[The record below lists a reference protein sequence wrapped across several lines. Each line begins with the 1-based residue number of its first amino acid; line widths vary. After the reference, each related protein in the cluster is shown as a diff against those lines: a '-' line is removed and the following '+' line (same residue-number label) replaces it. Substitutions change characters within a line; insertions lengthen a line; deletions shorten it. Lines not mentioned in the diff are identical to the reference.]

1 MAWLGAAVISVRLT
15 LSEGCSH
22 AVHRIWTIRRR
33 CPQISLPAFL
43 EIEPGRYKPV
53 ETCSREEIE
62 AKIMSLTMQAQ
73 ALLDEAKVLGRFLD
87 GTE

>member
-1 MAWLGAAVISVRLT
+1 MLFTESGPSEEDARRSV
-15 LSEGCSH
+15 
-22 AVHRIWTIRRR
+22 
-33 CPQISLPAFL
+33 LPAFL